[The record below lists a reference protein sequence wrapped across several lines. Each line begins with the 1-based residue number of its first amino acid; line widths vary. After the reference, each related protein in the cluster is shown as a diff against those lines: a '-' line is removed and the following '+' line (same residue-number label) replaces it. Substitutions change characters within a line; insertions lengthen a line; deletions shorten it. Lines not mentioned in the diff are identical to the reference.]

1 MSKTTPG
8 LLLAL
13 LALTQPTCEQAPM
26 TAPAGSTLTIFANP
40 TFIVANG
47 GVSVISAL
55 VVEPAG
61 TTVPDGTVVMFFST
75 LGQIEPQGQTKQGVA
90 RVNLVADSRSGTAQ
104 VTATTGDQTATI
116 DGGVAIGSA
125 LPSLVVVTA
134 DPPAIRSNQW
144 SAITANVFDADGN
157 PVAHVPVILSVEGV
171 GLPGG
176 GVGDVGESLDSGGAQ
191 LFTDTNGQVF
201 DTLRSRR
208 PLSDSADV
216 TVTAT
221 TANGTTGST
230 SVSIN

>member
-1 MSKTTPG
+1 MSRTTPG

-55 VVEPAG
+55 VVEAAG

-116 DGGVAIGSA
+116 DGGVTIGSA
-125 LPSLVVVTA
+125 LPAQVLVTA

-157 PVAHVPVILSVEGV
+157 PVANVPVILSIEDAGSGV
-171 GLPGG
+171 A
-176 GVGDVGESLDSGGAQ
+176 ESLDSGGAQ

-208 PLSDSADV
+208 PLSDAGIV

-221 TANGTTGST
+221 TANGTSGST
-230 SVSIN
+230 SVSLN